1 MQSNHDLNQI
11 IIWTC
16 PSMTNRLERKV
27 KYKQESPACT
37 TNLFY
42 FCAILKFYFINP
54 NVFV

>member
-37 TNLFY
+37 TNLFS